1 MNAKEIGEMPAYAHA
16 QYNGLT
22 QRQAYK
28 IAAMQTAENSVSET
42 SMSKTREMLGMGA
55 NDLYE
60 FEVHYPRLVAL
71 MAGKYADAM
80 LAEDSE
86 HLGRQG

>member
-1 MNAKEIGEMPAYAHA
+1 MNAREIGEQPAYAHA

-28 IAAMQTAENSVSET
+28 IAAMQGYLSSTAIEGCRLPTPE
-42 SMSKTREMLGMGA
+42 ECA
-55 NDLYE
+55 N
-60 FEVHYPRLVAL
+60 FSAQI
-71 MAGKYADAM
+71 ADAM